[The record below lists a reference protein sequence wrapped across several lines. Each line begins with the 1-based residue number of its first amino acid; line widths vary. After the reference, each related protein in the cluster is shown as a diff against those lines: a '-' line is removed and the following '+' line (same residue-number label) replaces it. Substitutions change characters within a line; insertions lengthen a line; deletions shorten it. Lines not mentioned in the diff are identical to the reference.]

1 MSGTISRVGEMAGQQ
16 EGAVA
21 AGKAGQ
27 ARGGEVTTG
36 GTKLA
41 GMTGRIH
48 GRISNEQDAGQ
59 AG

>member
-36 GTKLA
+36 GTKL
-41 GMTGRIH
+41 GRH
-48 GRISNEQDAGQ
+48 GKTTRPGITP
-59 AG
+59 